1 LNSAYLLL
9 FLSAL
14 GSATLLPL
22 QSEALLSALIVAG
35 EKNLIAL
42 LVVASVGNVLGSL
55 INWWLGLHLE
65 KYRDS
70 RFFPLK
76 PAQLARAQVR
86 YQKAG
91 YWSLLLSWRSE
102 EHTSE
107 LQSLRH
113 LVCRLL
119 LEKKNSNSGQAQ
131 RRTPDTS
138 TLTCT

>member
-1 LNSAYLLL
+1 MNSAYLLL

-14 GSATLLPL
+14 GAATLLPL

-35 EKNLIAL
+35 EENIIAL
-42 LVVASVGNVLGSL
+42 LVVASLGNVLGSL

-76 PAQLARAQVR
+76 PEQLVRAQVR

-91 YWSLLLSWRSE
+91 YWSLLLSWVPIIGDPLTLIAGVMKEPLWRF
-102 EHTSE
+102 
-107 LQSLRH
+107 
-113 LVCRLL
+113 LVLVSIAKSGRYIALALL
-119 LEKKNSNSGQAQ
+119 VVQL
-131 RRTPDTS
+131 
-138 TLTCT
+138 